1 MRIRDPTYF
10 QGTPEGKPNIVWGV
24 PASSK
29 TALVVIDMLN
39 SYDHDDADE
48 LTKSVEQVVDPLAGL
63 IARAREEGADL
74 IYVNDNYGDWNS
86 SHEELADR
94 ALNGAR
100 RDLVEP
106 LLPPEGADFVIKAR
120 HTIFYMTPLEYLLG
134 QKEIDHLVLAGQVT
148 EQCILYSALD
158 AYVRHFDV
166 SIPRDGV
173 AHIHEDLADAALEM
187 MERNMDAEITSCA
200 EVHFSAGG

>member
-1 MRIRDPTYF
+1 
-10 QGTPEGKPNIVWGV
+10 V
-24 PASSK
+24 S
-29 TALVVIDMLN
+29 TALIVVDMLN
-39 SYDHDDADE
+39 GYEHDDADQ
-48 LTKSVEQVVDPLAGL
+48 LTESVEKIVEPLSEL
-63 IARAREEGADL
+63 IARAESEDVEI

-86 SHEELADR
+86 SQEELAQQ

-100 RDLVEP
+100 PDLVEP
-106 LLPPEGADFVIKAR
+106 LLPPDGADFVIKAR

-158 AYVRHFDV
+158 AYVRHLDV

-173 AHIHEDLADAALEM
+173 AHIHEDLADAACEM
-187 MERNMDAEITSCA
+187 MERNMRAEITSCA
-200 EVHFSAGG
+200 DVKLTAGAA